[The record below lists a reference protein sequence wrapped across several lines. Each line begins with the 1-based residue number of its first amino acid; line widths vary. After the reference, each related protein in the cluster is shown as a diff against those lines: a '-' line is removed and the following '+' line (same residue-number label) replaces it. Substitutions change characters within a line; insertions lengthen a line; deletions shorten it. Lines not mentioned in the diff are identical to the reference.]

1 MAALAE
7 QLPYQLERVLAALRL
22 EREFILKE
30 WSRDQQWFKTSLL
43 APLFANEAGNVAA

>member
-22 EREFILKE
+22 ERDFILKG
-30 WSRDQQWFKTSLL
+30 WSRPEGQAMVQD
-43 APLFANEAGNVAA
+43 